1 MQKQRDGDYK
11 PEKKEMRHV
20 QEVLQLLSV
29 MTGDRR
35 FEEAC
40 SGGQEG
46 GPKNMCEVLEKVEKK
61 GLTEGELLKA
71 QEVAANLKKMG
82 MSEDVIAKAVNMPI
96 ELVRQWLD
104 EGNG

>member
-1 MQKQRDGDYK
+1 
-11 PEKKEMRHV
+11 MRHV

-61 GLTEGELLKA
+61 GLTEGEMLKA
-71 QEVAANLKKMG
+71 KEVARNLKELG
-82 MSEDVIAKAVNMPI
+82 MAEDVIAKAVNMPI

>member
-1 MQKQRDGDYK
+1 
-11 PEKKEMRHV
+11 
-20 QEVLQLLSV
+20 
-29 MTGDRR
+29 
-35 FEEAC
+35 
-40 SGGQEG
+40 
-46 GPKNMCEVLEKVEKK
+46 MCEVLEKVEKK
-61 GLTEGELLKA
+61 GLAEGLAQGTAEGELLKA